1 MSVLQMF
8 GMIPGKFIFYT
19 RIIGYH
25 SMSIKPS
32 VLFLDMVYSMLIS
45 STKIEFIEFKKII
58 INVYVYS

>member
-1 MSVLQMF
+1 MF